1 MLAKFSAK
9 ALSIALFTKQ
19 AVGQLTNLRL
29 HQDGRDLQDGSFSF
43 PTSIVPNDEIINGA
57 ADADAY
63 KVVLEDTDEPI
74 LQQEEK
80 PLDDGILHSKDA
92 AKAAGT
98 LVDLIAALKNGK
110 NIDAV
115 SSAVKEVVAKGFD
128 GEDIKAVLNEV
139 LTILVDLTWNEKKS
153 ENLESEIITSSTAD
167 IDWTVSAKS
176 SKKSAKG
183 PFTTTQATEGPFTC
197 DRIDSI
203 PQGGC
208 CETDAQCVY
217 SGSGDGSLFCNE
229 NNQCECRVAPGGNG
243 NLECCTEPYAGPGQ
257 GGCAPNCKSMHFHA
271 SIASPF
277 QNV

>member
-19 AVGQLTNLRL
+19 AAGQLTNLRQ
-29 HQDGRDLQDGSFSF
+29 HQEGRDLQDGSFSF
-43 PTSIVPNDEIINGA
+43 PTSIVPNDGIGA

-115 SSAVKEVVAKGFD
+115 SSAVKEVVAKGVD
-128 GEDIKAVLNEV
+128 GEDITAVLNEV
-139 LTILVDLTWNEKKS
+139 LTILVDLTWDENKK
-153 ENLESEIITSSTAD
+153 LTSSK
-167 IDWTVSAKS
+167 SGKS
-176 SKKSAKG
+176 SKKSSDD
-183 PFTTTQATEGPFTC
+183 PVTTTQATEGPITTTQATEGP
-197 DRIDSI
+197 ITTTTS
-203 PQGGC
+203 
-208 CETDAQCVY
+208 ETTTAAC
-217 SGSGDGSLFCNE
+217 LNE
-229 NNQCECRVAPGGNG
+229 YRANCTMAS
-243 NLECCTEPYAGPGQ
+243 ECCS
-257 GGCAPNCKSMHFHA
+257 GCKYILS
-271 SIASPF
+271 
-277 QNV
+277 

>member
-43 PTSIVPNDEIINGA
+43 PTSIVPNDGIGA
-57 ADADAY
+57 ADADADAY

-115 SSAVKEVVAKGFD
+115 SSAVKEVVAKGVD
-128 GEDIKAVLNEV
+128 GEDITAVLNEV
-139 LTILVDLTWNEKKS
+139 LTILVDLTWNENKK
-153 ENLESEIITSSTAD
+153 LTSSK
-167 IDWTVSAKS
+167 SGKS
-176 SKKSAKG
+176 SKKSSDD
-183 PFTTTQATEGPFTC
+183 PVTTTQATEGPITTTTSFTC
-197 DRIDSI
+197 PFTGCPDGSPTTDVGL
-203 PQGGC
+203 GGC
-208 CETDAQCVY
+208 CETDAQCY
-217 SGSGDGSLFCNE
+217 SKSALLPSFLFYYITCFLFC
-229 NNQCECRVAPGGNG
+229 
-243 NLECCTEPYAGPGQ
+243 
-257 GGCAPNCKSMHFHA
+257 S
-271 SIASPF
+271 
-277 QNV
+277 

>member
-19 AVGQLTNLRL
+19 AAGQLTNLRQ
-29 HQDGRDLQDGSFSF
+29 HQEGRDLQDGSFSF

-63 KVVLEDTDEPI
+63 KVVLEHTDEPI

-115 SSAVKEVVAKGFD
+115 SSAVKEVVAKGVD

-139 LTILVDLTWNEKKS
+139 LTILVDLTWDENKK
-153 ENLESEIITSSTAD
+153 LISSK
-167 IDWTVSAKS
+167 SGKS
-176 SKKSAKG
+176 SKKSSDD
-183 PFTTTQATEGPFTC
+183 PVTTTQATEGPITTTTPFTC
-197 DRIDSI
+197 PNGSPADNTVV
-203 PQGGC
+203 QGGC
-208 CETDAQCVY
+208 CETDAQCY
-217 SGSGDGSLFCNE
+217 SKSALNCPFLFYYITCFLFC
-229 NNQCECRVAPGGNG
+229 
-243 NLECCTEPYAGPGQ
+243 
-257 GGCAPNCKSMHFHA
+257 S
-271 SIASPF
+271 
-277 QNV
+277 